1 MEGRARAPAAGTVLN
16 ALATETGAAFA
27 IDEYTTATVE
37 LDRATEVTAEVAEDP
52 DADTRLIE
60 ECVAAVTDRFGDGEG
75 GHVRTESEVP
85 MAAGLKSSSA
95 AANATVLA
103 TLSALDATDELD
115 RADACRLGVDV
126 AREVGVTVTGAFDD
140 ASASMLGGVTVTD
153 NATDELLAR
162 EERDWDVLVWAP
174 PERAYSA
181 DADVGRCRQVAPMA
195 DLVADLALDA
205 TDAVS
210 REEAARIGVQAARDV
225 GITVTVA
232 FDDASA
238 SMLGGV
244 TVTDNDGDELLARET
259 RDWDVLVWTPPE
271 RAYSADADVER
282 CRRIAPVA
290 DLVADLALSGEFER
304 AMTVNG
310 FAFCGALGFSAE
322 PLVEGLAG
330 AAGVSLSGTGPS
342 FTAVGDRDAL
352 AGVRD
357 VWAERGGRAWLTTTQ
372 SEGTLIDD

>member
-1 MEGRARAPAAGTVLN
+1 MEGQAAAPAAGTVLN
-16 ALATETGAAFA
+16 ALATGTGSAFA
-27 IDEYTTATVE
+27 IDEYVTATVTLE
-37 LDRATEVTAEVAEDP
+37 EGPGVTGHIAGVEDG
-52 DADTRLIE
+52 DTRLIE
-60 ECVAAVTDRFGDGEG
+60 RCVERVVERVGDGQG
-75 GHVRTESEVP
+75 GTVRTESDVAP
-85 MAAGLKSSSA
+85 AAGLKSSSA

-103 TLSALDATDELD
+103 TLSALDATD
-115 RADACRLGVDV
+115 
-126 AREVGVTVTGAFDD
+126 
-140 ASASMLGGVTVTD
+140 
-153 NATDELLAR
+153 
-162 EERDWDVLVWAP
+162 
-174 PERAYSA
+174 
-181 DADVGRCRQVAPMA
+181 
-195 DLVADLALDA
+195 
-205 TDAVS
+205 AVS
-210 REEAARIGVQAARDV
+210 REEATRTGVQAARDV
-225 GITVTVA
+225 GVTVTGA